1 MVLDAR
7 KVNKTLQY
15 KIWSL
20 NWIYQGWGLDM
31 TKSPFFLPPLSLS
44 PHVMRETGCNC
55 LFFHLSILWH
65 FYCKAYT
72 RIFRARESR
81 TKILFRG
88 VLFGLFIHIA
98 TRHSTPTIT
107 AIETPSLLIFSPY
120 FAPYREGFDLATL
133 KSDNWVPPTSIES
146 IGHFL

>member
-7 KVNKTLQY
+7 KVDKTLQY
-15 KIWSL
+15 KIWPL
-20 NWIYQGWGLDM
+20 NWIYQGWVGSWHDQ
-31 TKSPFFLPPLSLS
+31 KPFLPPASLS

-55 LFFHLSILWH
+55 LFFHFSILWH

-72 RIFRARESR
+72 DIQGSIESNEDTFPRCSFRPFY
-81 TKILFRG
+81 THCNK
-88 VLFGLFIHIA
+88 
-98 TRHSTPTIT
+98 HSTPTIT

-120 FAPYREGFDLATL
+120 FAHYRKRFELAIL
-133 KSDNWVPPTSIES
+133 KSDNWVPPISIES